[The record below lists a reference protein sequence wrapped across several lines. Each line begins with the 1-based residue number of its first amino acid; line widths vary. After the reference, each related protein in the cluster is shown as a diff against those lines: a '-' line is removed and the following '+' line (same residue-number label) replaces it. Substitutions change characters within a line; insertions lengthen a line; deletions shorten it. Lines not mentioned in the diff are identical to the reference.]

1 MRKRQSDLTYAADDI
16 ARTVSCSLVQ
26 PV

>member
-1 MRKRQSDLTYAADDI
+1 MYQNEKTTIRLDDDI